1 MNKRAS
7 ILACDLR
14 ALSHEKLAVLAAQL
28 AVALQ
33 DIAAASWQTN
43 IQFAKDA
50 AQHAL
55 DNSAVE
61 ALQSEESAS

>member
-1 MNKRAS
+1 MDRQTS

-14 ALSHEKLAVLAAQL
+14 ALSHEQLACLAASL

-33 DIAAASWQTN
+33 DIASASWQSN
-43 IQFAKDA
+43 IQFAKDT
-50 AQHAL
+50 AQSAL

-61 ALQSEESAS
+61 ALQS